1 MNQTKDQKVRR
12 LAFKVSEMGI
22 NYESPSAIPGEIF
35 YSELLLSLSLIFCLY
50 KICFQR

>member
-12 LAFKVSEMGI
+12 LAFKVSEMSI

-35 YSELLLSLSLIFCLY
+35 LLGIITKFESNIRSI
-50 KICFQR
+50 